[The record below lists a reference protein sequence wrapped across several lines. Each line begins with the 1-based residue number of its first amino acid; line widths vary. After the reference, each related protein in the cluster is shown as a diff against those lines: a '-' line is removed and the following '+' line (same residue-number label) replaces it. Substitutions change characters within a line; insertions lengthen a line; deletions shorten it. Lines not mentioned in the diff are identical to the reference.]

1 MLNLSHSPFRHFLS
15 FIVLLYII
23 LLCIYRPAPST
34 LHLPNH
40 QNNHKLNPQ
49 SSGKPRIWASMG
61 LCYSENARH
70 NGKSNYPYKDVTPLS
85 LLLWRYHLPEVSTI
99 VRIVY
104 TENKLNEMMTAY
116 GEMLERA
123 GAVVEWLE
131 AGDMDCVLK
140 SQLVRI
146 FAGVHPLVMPD
157 DIVMTVDVNLF
168 VMTPDILHPIVSSPG
183 MIAWVPQ
190 YEETASIPT
199 GRGETFNQ
207 NLIAMKA
214 KTWLNITGYKGNLT
228 ELVERYKRDLGL
240 LAELGNSTWYYD
252 QLITTHALL
261 SSKICTVPK
270 ESGLWKMPGLKFDP
284 SLADGATCWHGRGYR
299 DCNKDIHIVYQG
311 CKWWHFFPFQRMSEH
326 IEKFYELSKNT
337 IKLDIKVLT

>member
-1 MLNLSHSPFRHFLS
+1 MLKISLPPLQYLISTVLIIYLSLFCF
-15 FIVLLYII
+15 
-23 LLCIYRPAPST
+23 YRPTPTT
-34 LHLPNH
+34 LNQPLHRNLHILESHNAT
-40 QNNHKLNPQ
+40 
-49 SSGKPRIWASMG
+49 RIWVSMG
-61 LCYSENARH
+61 LCYSANANH
-70 NGKSNYPYKDVTPLS
+70 SGKTHYPYKAVTPLA
-85 LLLWRYHLPEVSTI
+85 LLLWRYHLPEVSTM

-104 TENKLNEMMTAY
+104 TEKMITAKMTAY